1 MTQERMRRSERE
13 RQSRYRYE
21 SSHQERT
28 MEAETKNAIVDGCAL
43 LNFRSE
49 PDMTNP
55 RNIKDTLK
63 RGAEVEVLEIIS
75 YVDAGLDVQP
85 KKHLDFRDDHKR
97 PMAKVRL
104 EDGREGYVAYEF
116 LKEV

>member
-1 MTQERMRRSERE
+1 MAQERMRRSERE

-43 LNFRSE
+43 LNFRSK
-49 PDMTNP
+49 PDRTDLG
-55 RNIKDTLK
+55 NILDTLP
-63 RGAEVEVLEIIS
+63 RGAKVVLQYTVNEKTSDHIMACVE
-75 YVDAGLDVQP
+75 
-85 KKHLDFRDDHKR
+85 
-97 PMAKVRL
+97 L